1 MTDPTPTDARP
12 TAAGPA
18 ATGTPATAPTTAD
31 ATAAPP
37 ASSPGSPSSPG
48 SDQERLRRWRLLLGG
63 AAGDLGDLG
72 EDDRRRDA
80 ALTGLYGG
88 GAPVSATDAPD
99 GSGKRSAGLGGSSPV
114 LHRWL
119 GDIRTYFPTSV
130 VQVMQK
136 DAVDRL
142 GLRQLLLEPELL
154 KSVEPDVNLVGTLIS
169 LSGAIPARTRET
181 ARAVVRKVVEDIERR
196 LAERLLDAVHGAIDH
211 ARRTNRPRLSDVD
224 WARTIRANLKHYQ
237 PEQRTV
243 VVQDLKGNTRRSRA
257 ASLKDVILLV
267 DQSGSMAES
276 VVYSAV
282 MGASLASLR
291 AVDTKLVV
299 FDTEVVDLTDDL
311 KDPVDLLF
319 ATQLGGGTD
328 INRAVAYGQSLV
340 RRPTDTVMVLISD
353 LYEGGVARELQR
365 RVRELVQSGVTVVVL
380 LALSDSGTPAYDH
393 ELAAKLSEL
402 GAPAFACTPDR
413 FPDLLATALRKEDV
427 TAWAER
433 NEIPVGR

>member
-1 MTDPTPTDARP
+1 MTNADPP
-12 TAAGPA
+12 TATGPADPPAAPGPADTDTATGPAGPPT
-18 ATGTPATAPTTAD
+18 ATGPADTDT
-31 ATAAPP
+31 
-37 ASSPGSPSSPG
+37 
-48 SDQERLRRWRLLLGG
+48 ERLRRWRLLLGG
-63 AAGDLGDLG
+63 AAGDLGALD
-72 EDDRRRDA
+72 EDDRRRDS

-88 GAPVSATDAPD
+88 GAPVNATDAPEAN
-99 GSGKRSAGLGGSSPV
+99 GKRSAGLGGSSPV

-169 LSGAIPARTRET
+169 LSGAIPAKTRDT

-196 LAERLLDAVHGAIDH
+196 LAERLLAAVHGAIDH
-211 ARRTNRPRLSDVD
+211 AKRTNRPRLSDVD

-237 PEQRTV
+237 PDQRTV

-299 FDTEVVDLTDDL
+299 FDTEVVDLTEDL

-340 RRPTDTVMVLISD
+340 RRPTDTVLVLISD

-433 NEIPVGR
+433 NDIAVGR

>member
-1 MTDPTPTDARP
+1 M
-12 TAAGPA
+12 AGVRVTQDIA
-18 ATGTPATAPTTAD
+18 V
-31 ATAAPP
+31 
-37 ASSPGSPSSPG
+37 
-48 SDQERLRRWRLLLGG
+48 ERQRRWRLLLGA
-63 AAGDLGDLG
+63 AAGDLGALG
-72 EDDRRRDA
+72 EDDQRRDS

-88 GAPVSATDAPD
+88 GGDAVD
-99 GSGKRSAGLGGSSPV
+99 AGGKRSAGLGGSSPV

-119 GDIRTYFPTSV
+119 GDVRTYFPSSV

-136 DAVDRL
+136 DAVERL

-154 KSVEPDVNLVGTLIS
+154 SSVEPDVSLVGTLVS
-169 LSGAIPARTRET
+169 LSRAIPERTRET
-181 ARAVVRKVVEDIERR
+181 ARAVVRKVVEDIERK
-196 LAERLLDAVHGAIDH
+196 LADRLLAAVHGAIDRS
-211 ARRTNRPRLSDVD
+211 RRTSRPRLSDVD
-224 WARTIRANLKHYQ
+224 WNRTIRKNLRHYQ
-237 PEQRTV
+237 PDQRTV
-243 VVQDLKGNTRRSRA
+243 IVQDLVGHSRRSRQ
-257 ASLKDVILLV
+257 ASLRDVILLV

-282 MGASLASLR
+282 LGASLASLK

-299 FDTEVVDLTDDL
+299 FDTEVVDLTEQL

-319 ATQLGGGTD
+319 STQLGGGTD

-413 FPDLLATALRKEDV
+413 FPDLLATALRREDV
-427 TAWAER
+427 AAWAEQSG
-433 NEIPVGR
+433 IPVGR

>member
-1 MTDPTPTDARP
+1 MTQDNAV
-12 TAAGPA
+12 
-18 ATGTPATAPTTAD
+18 
-31 ATAAPP
+31 
-37 ASSPGSPSSPG
+37 
-48 SDQERLRRWRLLLGG
+48 ERQRRWRLLLGA
-63 AAGDLGDLG
+63 AAGDLGGLG
-72 EDDRRRDA
+72 EDDLRRDG

-88 GAPVSATDAPD
+88 GGDPVEA
-99 GSGKRSAGLGGSSPV
+99 GGKRGAGLGGSSPV

-119 GDIRTYFPTSV
+119 GDVRTYFPTSV

-136 DAVDRL
+136 DAVERL

-154 KSVEPDVNLVGTLIS
+154 SSVEPDVNLVGTLVS
-169 LSGAIPARTRET
+169 LSRAIPERTRET
-181 ARAVVRKVVEDIERR
+181 ARAVVRKVVEDIERK
-196 LAERLLDAVHGAIDH
+196 LADRLLAAVHGAIDRS
-211 ARRTNRPRLSDVD
+211 RRTSRPRLSDVD
-224 WARTIRANLKHYQ
+224 WNRTIRKNLRHYQ
-237 PEQRTV
+237 PDQGTV
-243 VVQDLKGNTRRSRA
+243 IVQDLVGNSRRSRQ
-257 ASLKDVILLV
+257 ASLRDVVLLV

-282 MGASLASLR
+282 LGASLASLK

-299 FDTEVVDLTDDL
+299 FDTEVVDLTEQL

-319 ATQLGGGTD
+319 STQLGGGTD

-402 GAPAFACTPDR
+402 GAPAFACTPDL
-413 FPDLLATALRKEDV
+413 FPDLLATALRREDV
-427 TAWAER
+427 GAWAEQSG
-433 NEIPVGR
+433 IPVGR

>member
-1 MTDPTPTDARP
+1 MTQDIAV
-12 TAAGPA
+12 
-18 ATGTPATAPTTAD
+18 
-31 ATAAPP
+31 
-37 ASSPGSPSSPG
+37 
-48 SDQERLRRWRLLLGG
+48 ERQRRWRLLLGG
-63 AAGDLGDLG
+63 AAGDLGALG
-72 EDDRRRDA
+72 EDDQRRDA

-88 GAPVSATDAPD
+88 GADAVD
-99 GSGKRSAGLGGSSPV
+99 AGGKRSAGLGGSSPV

-119 GDIRTYFPTSV
+119 GDVRTYFPSSV

-136 DAVDRL
+136 DAVERL

-154 KSVEPDVNLVGTLIS
+154 SSVEPDVSLVGTLVS
-169 LSGAIPARTRET
+169 LSRAIPERTRET
-181 ARAVVRKVVEDIERR
+181 ARAVVRKVVEEIERK
-196 LAERLLDAVHGAIDH
+196 LADRLLAAVHGAIDRS
-211 ARRTNRPRLSDVD
+211 RRTSRPRLSDVD
-224 WARTIRANLKHYQ
+224 WNRTIRKNLRHYQ
-237 PEQRTV
+237 PAQRTV
-243 VVQDLKGNTRRSRA
+243 IVQDLVGNSRRSRQ
-257 ASLKDVILLV
+257 ASLRDVVLLV

-282 MGASLASLR
+282 LGASLASLK

-299 FDTEVVDLTDDL
+299 FDTEVVDLTEQL

-319 ATQLGGGTD
+319 STQLGGGTD

-413 FPDLLATALRKEDV
+413 FPDLLATALRREDV
-427 TAWAER
+427 AAWAEQSG
-433 NEIPVGR
+433 IPVGR

>member
-1 MTDPTPTDARP
+1 MTDTGP
-12 TAAGPA
+12 GPA
-18 ATGTPATAPTTAD
+18 
-31 ATAAPP
+31 
-37 ASSPGSPSSPG
+37 

-63 AAGDLGDLG
+63 ASGDLGALD
-72 EDDRRRDA
+72 EDDRRRDS

-88 GAPVSATDAPD
+88 GAPTTATDAPD
-99 GSGKRSAGLGGSSPV
+99 GSGRRSAGLGGSSPV

-154 KSVEPDVNLVGTLIS
+154 KSVEPDVSLVGTLIS

-196 LAERLLDAVHGAIDH
+196 LAERLLNAVHGAIDH
-211 ARRTNRPRLSDVD
+211 AKRTNRPRLSDVD

-237 PEQRTV
+237 PDQGTV
-243 VVQDLKGNTRRSRA
+243 VVQDLKGNSRRSRA

-276 VVYSAV
+276 IVYSAV

-299 FDTEVVDLTDDL
+299 FDTEVVDLTEDL

>member
-1 MTDPTPTDARP
+1 M
-12 TAAGPA
+12 
-18 ATGTPATAPTTAD
+18 TGTEEV
-31 ATAAPP
+31 
-37 ASSPGSPSSPG
+37 
-48 SDQERLRRWRLLLGG
+48 ERLRRWRLLLGG
-63 AAGDLGDLG
+63 AAGELTALG

-88 GAPVSATDAPD
+88 GAPGDAPE
-99 GSGKRSAGLGGSSPV
+99 GGGKRGAGLGGSSPV

-119 GDIRTYFPTSV
+119 GDVRQYFPSSV
-130 VQVMQK
+130 VQVMQR
-136 DAVDRL
+136 DAVERL

-154 KSVEPDVNLVGTLIS
+154 SSVEPDVSLVGTLVS
-169 LSGAIPARTRET
+169 LSRAIPARTRET
-181 ARAVVRKVVEDIERR
+181 ARAVVRKVVEEIERR
-196 LAERLLDAVHGAIDH
+196 LADRLVAAVHGAVDRS
-211 ARRTNRPRLSDVD
+211 RRTRRPRLADVD
-224 WARTIRANLKHYQ
+224 WSATIRANLRHYQ

-243 VVQDLKGNTRRSRA
+243 VVQDLIGHSRRSRT
-257 ASLKDVILLV
+257 ASLRDVVLLV

-282 MGASLASLR
+282 LGASLASIR
-291 AVDTKLVV
+291 SIDTKLVV
-299 FDTEVVDLTDDL
+299 FDTEVVDLTEEL

-319 ATQLGGGTD
+319 STQLGGGTD

-393 ELAAKLSEL
+393 ELAARLSEL
-402 GAPAFACTPDR
+402 GAPSFACTPDK

-427 TAWAER
+427 AGWAER
-433 NEIPVGR
+433 EGMAVGR

>member
-1 MTDPTPTDARP
+1 MTEDL
-12 TAAGPA
+12 
-18 ATGTPATAPTTAD
+18 
-31 ATAAPP
+31 
-37 ASSPGSPSSPG
+37 
-48 SDQERLRRWRLLLGG
+48 ERLRRWRLLLGG
-63 AAGDLGDLG
+63 AAGDLGGPLG

-88 GAPVSATDAPD
+88 GAPSDAPD
-99 GSGKRSAGLGGSSPV
+99 AGGKRGAGLGGSSPV

-119 GDIRTYFPTSV
+119 GDIRAYFPTSV
-130 VQVMQK
+130 VQVMQR

-154 KSVEPDVNLVGTLIS
+154 AGVEPDIGLVGTLVS
-169 LSGAIPARTRET
+169 LSSAIPARTRET

-196 LAERLLDAVHGAIDH
+196 LADRLLAAVHGAVDRS
-211 ARRTNRPRLSDVD
+211 RRTSRPRPADVD
-224 WARTIRANLKHYQ
+224 WARTIRANLRHYQ

-243 VVQDLKGNTRRSRA
+243 VVQDLVGNTRRSRA
-257 ASLKDVILLV
+257 AALKDVVLLV

-282 MGASLASLR
+282 LGASLASLR
-291 AVDTKLVV
+291 SVDTRLVV
-299 FDTEVVDLTDDL
+299 FDTEVVDLTEQL

-319 ATQLGGGTD
+319 STQLGGGTD

-340 RRPTDTVMVLISD
+340 RRPSDTVMVLISD
-353 LYEGGVARELQR
+353 LYEGGVAQELQR
-365 RVRELVQSGVTVVVL
+365 RVRELVRSGVAVVVL

-427 TAWAER
+427 AAWAER
-433 NEIPVGR
+433 NDIPVGR

>member
-1 MTDPTPTDARP
+1 MTTHDS
-12 TAAGPA
+12 AA
-18 ATGTPATAPTTAD
+18 
-31 ATAAPP
+31 
-37 ASSPGSPSSPG
+37 
-48 SDQERLRRWRLLLGG
+48 ERQRRWRLLLGG
-63 AAGDLGDLG
+63 AAGDLGALG
-72 EDDRRRDA
+72 DDDQRRDA

-88 GAPVSATDAPD
+88 GGDGVDA
-99 GSGKRSAGLGGSSPV
+99 GGKRSAGLGGSSPV

-119 GDIRTYFPTSV
+119 GDVRTYFPSSV

-136 DAVDRL
+136 DAVERL

-154 KSVEPDVNLVGTLIS
+154 SSVEPDVSLVGTLVS
-169 LSGAIPARTRET
+169 LSRAIPERTRET
-181 ARAVVRKVVEDIERR
+181 ARAVVRKVVEDIERK
-196 LAERLLDAVHGAIDH
+196 LADRLLAAVHGAIDRS
-211 ARRTNRPRLSDVD
+211 RRTSRPRLSDVD
-224 WARTIRANLKHYQ
+224 WNRTIRKNLRHYQ
-237 PEQRTV
+237 PDQRTV
-243 VVQDLKGNTRRSRA
+243 IVQDLVGNSRRSRQ
-257 ASLKDVILLV
+257 ASLRDVVLLV

-282 MGASLASLR
+282 LGASLASLK

-299 FDTEVVDLTDDL
+299 FDTEVVDLTEQL

-319 ATQLGGGTD
+319 STQLGGGTD

-353 LYEGGVARELQR
+353 LYEGGVARELRR

-427 TAWAER
+427 AAWAEQGG
-433 NEIPVGR
+433 IPVGR

>member
-1 MTDPTPTDARP
+1 MTEDL
-12 TAAGPA
+12 
-18 ATGTPATAPTTAD
+18 
-31 ATAAPP
+31 
-37 ASSPGSPSSPG
+37 
-48 SDQERLRRWRLLLGG
+48 ERLRRWRLLLGG
-63 AAGDLGDLG
+63 AAGDLGALG
-72 EDDRRRDA
+72 EDDRRRDS

-88 GAPVSATDAPD
+88 GATTDAPD
-99 GSGKRSAGLGGSSPV
+99 TGGKRSAGLGGSSPV

-119 GDIRTYFPTSV
+119 GDIRTYFPASV
-130 VQVMQK
+130 VQVMQR

-154 KSVEPDVNLVGTLIS
+154 AGVEPDVSLVGTLVS
-169 LSGAIPARTRET
+169 LSSAIPARTRET
-181 ARAVVRKVVEDIERR
+181 ARAVVRKVVEDIERK
-196 LAERLLDAVHGAIDH
+196 LADRLLAAVHGAVDH
-211 ARRTNRPRLSDVD
+211 SKRTSRPRLTDVD
-224 WARTIRANLKHYQ
+224 WSRTIRANLRHYQ
-237 PEQRTV
+237 PDQRTV
-243 VVQDLKGNTRRSRA
+243 VVQNLVGNTRRSRSA
-257 ASLKDVILLV
+257 ALKDVILLV

-282 MGASLASLR
+282 LGASLASLR
-291 AVDTKLVV
+291 AIDTRLVV

-319 ATQLGGGTD
+319 STQLGGGTD

-353 LYEGGVARELQR
+353 LFEGGVARELER

-393 ELAAKLSEL
+393 ELAAKLSDL

-427 TAWAER
+427 AAWAER
-433 NEIPVGR
+433 NDIPVGR

>member
-1 MTDPTPTDARP
+1 MTHDIAV
-12 TAAGPA
+12 
-18 ATGTPATAPTTAD
+18 
-31 ATAAPP
+31 
-37 ASSPGSPSSPG
+37 
-48 SDQERLRRWRLLLGG
+48 ERQRRWRLLLGG
-63 AAGDLGDLG
+63 AAGDLGALG
-72 EDDRRRDA
+72 DDDQRRDA

-88 GAPVSATDAPD
+88 GDPVDA
-99 GSGKRSAGLGGSSPV
+99 GGKRSAGLGGSSPV

-119 GDIRTYFPTSV
+119 GDVRTYFPSSV

-136 DAVDRL
+136 DAVERL

-154 KSVEPDVNLVGTLIS
+154 SSVEPDVSLVGTLVS
-169 LSGAIPARTRET
+169 LSRAIPERTRET
-181 ARAVVRKVVEDIERR
+181 ARAVVRKVVEDIERK
-196 LAERLLDAVHGAIDH
+196 LADRLLAAVHGAIDRS
-211 ARRTNRPRLSDVD
+211 RRTSRPRLSDVD
-224 WARTIRANLKHYQ
+224 WNRTIRKNLRHYQ
-237 PEQRTV
+237 PDHGTV
-243 VVQDLKGNTRRSRA
+243 VVQDLVGNSRRSRQ
-257 ASLKDVILLV
+257 ASLRDVILLV

-282 MGASLASLR
+282 LGASLASLK

-299 FDTEVVDLTDDL
+299 FDTEVVDLTEQL

-319 ATQLGGGTD
+319 STQLGGGTD

-413 FPDLLATALRKEDV
+413 FPDLLATALRREDV
-427 TAWAER
+427 AAWAEQSG
-433 NEIPVGR
+433 IPVGR